1 MDKMNKIILLTLSS
15 LFFNLLSHAA
25 CPDGK
30 TYPIHFTFD
39 DGPDTNLTPR
49 VLNTLQAENVPATF
63 FISAD
68 NMPGGR
74 ENSANRRKYELMD
87 RMLDEGHLIGSHT
100 FHHIEH
106 NQSTLTSEEVREN
119 IQMASEV
126 LRGYES
132 PILRLPYG
140 AGSFRSTSPSV
151 QARNNMVMETV
162 RSEGYTHVGWDID
175 TNDWSA
181 ARRPT
186 ILPTLLKDIC
196 QECKRHKDGAC
207 VILFHDV
214 QANTVENLQA
224 WIRAVKAEGHQFVPL
239 QNDSRYKPAIE
250 SQDENACSGLPA
262 TEPVQLLPI
271 FKPLYDRIQDFLER

>member
-1 MDKMNKIILLTLSS
+1 MNKVILLTLSS
-15 LFFNLLSHAA
+15 LFLNLISHAA

-39 DGPDTNLTPR
+39 DGPHTALTPR
-49 VLNTLQAENVPATF
+49 VLDTLKVENVPATF

-68 NMPGGR
+68 NMPGGK
-74 ENSANRRKYELMD
+74 ENSANRRKYALLD

-106 NQSTLTSEEVREN
+106 NHSDLSPAEVREN
-119 IQMASEV
+119 IQLASDV

-140 AGSFRSTSPSV
+140 AGSFSSTSSAV
-151 QARNNMVMETV
+151 TERNRMVMETV
-162 RSEGYTHVGWDID
+162 KSEGYTHVGWDID

-181 ARRPT
+181 ARRAT
-186 ILPTLLKDIC
+186 LLPTMLKDIC

-214 QANTVENLQA
+214 QANTVENLKD

-239 QNDSRYKPAIE
+239 QNDSRYEAAIDLP
-250 SQDENACSGLPA
+250 DENACSGLPV
-262 TEPVQLLPI
+262 TEPAPLLNFI
-271 FKPLYDRIQDFLER
+271 KPFLNSVRRFLPL